1 MPPKRKTLHDA
12 EPVATDWSASSLAE
26 LQAELERRGLPS
38 NGTKR
43 VLAARLNGLETQ
55 RGVTENSPK
64 TSKVNWEAYTIAE
77 LQVELAKRHLPIT
90 GSKSE
95 LISRLEAPREPRK
108 AKKPRRPRNSRGR
121 DRRGG
126 EKRLRPFVERP
137 GEEYKKKV
145 EKIEKERLFML
156 DRSKGI
162 DKDGFVCEH
171 FSIAGSTGNVYDTT
185 IGRSPK
191 CVCMDA
197 VSFWHIKYWNKLITV
212 KRMRGQKCKHIN
224 YALIKILRAPE
235 NLCYQL
241 AFLSTELESIFA
253 NAPVT
258 KAPSIDKDEDDD
270 TIYNG
275 KRKPIEGECP
285 ICVFDMEADEEIV
298 WCKAACGQNFHKECF
313 QHWKSSKNGGQVTC
327 VYCRTEWQEDV
338 PKPGDLAGLKNIAP
352 KIGNY
357 RNVAHLI
364 PGYQQG

>member
-1 MPPKRKTLHDA
+1 MTMPPKRKTTHDA
-12 EPVATDWSASSLAE
+12 EPVATDWSASSVAE
-26 LQAELERRGLPS
+26 LKAELERRGLS
-38 NGTKR
+38 SDGTKR

-55 RGVTENSPK
+55 REITEDGPK

-108 AKKPRRPRNSRGR
+108 FKKARRPRNGNGGE
-121 DRRGG
+121 RRGG
-126 EKRLRPFVERP
+126 EKRLRPFVKEP
-137 GEEYKKKV
+137 DEDYKKKV
-145 EKIEKERLFML
+145 KKIEKERLFML
-156 DRSKGI
+156 DRSKGV
-162 DKDGFVCEH
+162 DKDGFVCEN

-191 CVCMDA
+191 CICMDA
-197 VSFWHIKYWNKLITV
+197 
-212 KRMRGQKCKHIN
+212 RMRGQKCKHIN

-241 AFLSTELESIFA
+241 ALLSTELESIFA

-258 KAPSIDKDEDDD
+258 KAPTPDNKDEEDD

-285 ICVFDMEADEEIV
+285 ICVFDMEPDEEIV

-327 VYCRTEWQEDV
+327 VYCRTEWQEDT

-352 KIGNY
+352 KIGSY

-364 PGYQQG
+364 PEYQQG